1 MKMGFRLAP
10 LLMPLLMNLLLGAC
24 TQLAKPPETP
34 EAGNRQ
40 PVAEHISNWLPGAYS
55 NFAQTHEDDTAKPV
69 TDVKIRKLKTAGEP
83 VFLLESQQ
91 RDSSASVYDIY
102 WLKLN
107 QGTQEIELHFAH
119 LRADE
124 LTLAIPDV
132 LAAAWQ
138 RVVPG
143 CVIVMSQSGE
153 LLEGRSNPQTCF
165 FEHLLQG
172 ETRLERFLSLGA
184 ETLNIENTLTVPAGQ
199 VPVQSVL
206 LKLQK
211 HHTFEGWAS
220 TRTPAGPDQD
230 RPGEWQLSNVFNIRD
245 DGRINR
251 LYDTEMNAMQYG
263 LQLAKLPWREGEPP
277 YMLLSIINMEHQAI
291 QGYSWFEPESES
303 INLNLDWFQ
312 TNLEAVK
319 QAGPEP

>member
-1 MKMGFRLAP
+1 MKMEFRLAP
-10 LLMPLLMNLLLGAC
+10 LLMPLLVTLLLGAC
-24 TQLAKPPETP
+24 TPLAKIPETP
-34 EAGNRQ
+34 ESVNRQ
-40 PVAEHISNWLPGAYS
+40 LVADQIANWLPGAYS
-55 NFAQTHEDDTAKPV
+55 NFAQIHEDDTSRPV
-69 TDVKIRKLKTAGEP
+69 TDIKIRKLKTAEEP

-91 RDSSASVYDIY
+91 RESGASVYDIY

-107 QGTQEIELHFAH
+107 QSTQDVELHFAR

-124 LTLAIPDV
+124 LMLAIPDV

-143 CVIVMSQSGE
+143 CVIVMSQPGG
-153 LLEGRSNPQTCF
+153 LIEGRSNPQTCF
-165 FEHLLQG
+165 FEHLVQG
-172 ETRLERFLSLGA
+172 ETRLERSLSLGA
-184 ETLNIENTLTVPAGQ
+184 ETLNIENTLAVAAGQ
-199 VPVQSVL
+199 VPAQSAL

-230 RPGEWQLSNVFNIRD
+230 RPGDWQLSNVFNIRD

-251 LYDTEMNAMQYG
+251 LYDTEMNAMPYG
-263 LQLAKLPWREGEPP
+263 LQLARLPWREGEPP

-312 TNLEAVK
+312 TNLEPVK
-319 QAGPEP
+319 QAEPEP